1 MVMTVKYLSEAEKQ
15 DSRHLWEE
23 AFPEDS
29 QAFDDYYYKEKVQE
43 NRILAIVEGTH
54 SEYVTAAAVRRR
66 PSVQHSGMSRVDA
79 MIQLNPYWIHVGDW
93 NWKVDY
99 IVGVAT
105 RKEKRHRGYMS
116 TLLSKMMTDM
126 KNDQVPFCFLMP
138 ADPAIYRPFGF
149 TYIFDQ
155 PKWELDET
163 KAKALTRKHLI
174 PESDSAEYAKLCK
187 EAAAWMEDWL
197 EERYQVYTVRD
208 EAYLRR
214 QVKEIA
220 SENGYLDV
228 LYEEDQIVGL
238 QSAWGWDEQEQ
249 RLLYADDKYVKSS
262 ETTAKSA
269 IMARIISPEV
279 LVKAVH
285 LKDDAKRTER
295 KLQLRLEDPLIEEN
309 NRIWAWTLSHTSSK
323 LERIYEDVFAGPKA
337 PKPEVD
343 LTLTITELTEWL
355 FGYRVPEQ
363 AAPYAEEIAVPGRVF
378 LDEVV

>member
-1 MVMTVKYLSEAEKQ
+1 
-15 DSRHLWEE
+15 
-23 AFPEDS
+23 
-29 QAFDDYYYKEKVQE
+29 
-43 NRILAIVEGTH
+43 
-54 SEYVTAAAVRRR
+54 
-66 PSVQHSGMSRVDA
+66 
-79 MIQLNPYWIHVGDW
+79 
-93 NWKVDY
+93 
-99 IVGVAT
+99 
-105 RKEKRHRGYMS
+105 
-116 TLLSKMMTDM
+116 
-126 KNDQVPFCFLMP
+126 
-138 ADPAIYRPFGF
+138 
-149 TYIFDQ
+149 
-155 PKWELDET
+155 
-163 KAKALTRKHLI
+163 
-174 PESDSAEYAKLCK
+174 
-187 EAAAWMEDWL
+187 
-197 EERYQVYTVRD
+197 
-208 EAYLRR
+208 
-214 QVKEIA
+214 VKEIA

-262 ETTAKSA
+262 ETTTKPA

-309 NRIWAWTLSHTSSK
+309 NRIWAWTLSHASSK